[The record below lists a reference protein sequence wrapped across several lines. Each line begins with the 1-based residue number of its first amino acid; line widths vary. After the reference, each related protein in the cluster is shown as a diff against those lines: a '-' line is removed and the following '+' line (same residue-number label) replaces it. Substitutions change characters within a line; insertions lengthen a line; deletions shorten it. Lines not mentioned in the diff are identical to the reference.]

1 MGGDRRA
8 RGSDRGRRS
17 RSTDTICGRRGRSAV
32 TAGDVVS
39 TSSPEERRS
48 VITSQTIALAV
59 AAFLSLLGAI
69 RYGFRAETLVVVFG
83 IFVLVELSRHDLE
96 RRIIPNRI
104 VVPAW
109 LVVLA
114 AHLALHPHHWLQW
127 IVASFGAG
135 LFFLAVALAYPA
147 GLGMG
152 DVKLCLLIGA
162 LLGWAVLPALFLG
175 TLASGLVAAAILFR
189 EVSAGRK
196 RAIPRGPF
204 LAGGAIVVLLFL

>member
-1 MGGDRRA
+1 
-8 RGSDRGRRS
+8 
-17 RSTDTICGRRGRSAV
+17 V

-39 TSSPEERRS
+39 TGTPEERRS
-48 VITSQTIALAV
+48 AVTAQTIALAL

-69 RYGFRAETLVVVFG
+69 RYGLRPETIVVVFG

-114 AHLALHPHHWLQW
+114 AHLALHPHHWVEWL
-127 IVASFGAG
+127 VASFGAG

-189 EVSAGRK
+189 EGSAGRK
-196 RAIPRGPF
+196 RAIPLGPF